1 MGQAESVPFI
11 ERTLY
16 IVRADYASILAHCQ
30 QANPKEACGLLAGS
44 GRLAPGQPDR
54 LVAQVYRMTN
64 VENSAIGYSMDP
76 REQLRV
82 EKLMRQANQRLLG
95 IYHSHTAT
103 EAFPSPVDVSLALS
117 PELSYVLISLKDNT
131 RPVLHSYRIDGQIVE
146 RERVVVEDR
155 PSGARRIATG

>member
-1 MGQAESVPFI
+1 MGQAENVPLI
-11 ERTLY
+11 KRTLY
-16 IVRADYASILAHCQ
+16 VVRADYDSILAHCQ
-30 QANPKEACGLLAGS
+30 QASPKEACGLLAGS
-44 GRLAPGQPDR
+44 RVLAPGQPDR

-64 VENSAIGYSMDP
+64 VENTAIGYSMDP

-82 EKLMRQANQRLLG
+82 EKIMRQGNQYLLG

-117 PELSYVLISLKDNT
+117 PELSYVLVSLKDKT
-131 RPVLHSYRIDGQIVE
+131 QPVLNSYRIDGQTVE
-146 RERVVVEDR
+146 REQVVVEDK